1 MSLHLKQPTTTDKIH
16 SQQETDPQADKNNL
30 TYIILTNPNHKA
42 TAILGHKTVHR
53 LVTSV
58 TRQLAIT
65 LAYSHNLNPALVIQV
80 DTRAVTI
87 KIAFNLIGQLPYTF
101 VAVTKTVGKAT
112 GIDRGGESRAD
123 ETNGITE
130 ALEST
135 VEGRVGKVHG
145 FRDRRVDCT
154 VDVAALKGKGR

>member
-16 SQQETDPQADKNNL
+16 TQQETNPKTDKNNL
-30 TYIILTNPNHKA
+30 THIILTNPNHKA

-53 LVTSV
+53 LITSV

-65 LAYSHNLNPALVIQV
+65 LAYSYNLNPALVVQV

-87 KIAFNLIGQLPYTF
+87 KIAFILIGQLSGAA

-112 GIDRGGESRAD
+112 GRNLGGESRAD

-145 FRDRRVDCT
+145 FRDRRADCT
-154 VDVAALKGKGR
+154 VDGAALKGKGG